1 MLPLLADLEPK
12 SFWNGFN
19 GSLPLKVFLIG
30 ALVLGAVVLLAIL
43 RVPARLRRPV
53 VAIFT
58 FVSGFYYVLLWLWPT
73 PIARDPKDA
82 AVGLK
87 ENVSF
92 FLADAQPV
100 VANFS
105 NILSGFLLGLGV
117 FSLLRIHGR
126 KVMKRQTDWGFSF
139 VLLASMFAM
148 ILFGYWD
155 FWIRQSP
162 TGARLPFAPGDGWG
176 PAQYGKDLL
185 FDGFLQQM
193 DATMFSLIAFFI
205 LSAAYRAFRARSLE
219 ATVLLLA
226 ALIVVLSLTGLIVQ
240 GWDSGV
246 GALAGNNPDSFLM
259 NFRLTDISKWLRDTV
274 QTPSIRGL
282 DFGIGIGLLAMSL
295 RLWLSLERL
304 EGDA

>member
-1 MLPLLADLEPK
+1 VFSLFADLDPK

-19 GSLPLKVFLIG
+19 GSGALWGFLIG
-30 ALVLGAVVLLAIL
+30 ALIVGFIGFAAIL
-43 RVPARLRRPV
+43 NTPARYRRLV
-53 VAIFT
+53 VGFFT
-58 FVSGFYYVLLWLWPT
+58 FISGLYYVFLFAWPA
-73 PIARDPKDA
+73 PVNRSPDEVPRGMVES
-82 AVGLK
+82 VG
-87 ENVSF
+87 F
-92 FLADAQPV
+92 WIADAQPT

-126 KVMKRQTDWGFSF
+126 KVVKMQPDWGFSF

-148 ILFGYWD
+148 VFFGYWD
-155 FWIRQSP
+155 FIVRQTPAGSK
-162 TGARLPFAPGDGWG
+162 LPFSPSDVWG

-185 FDGFLQQM
+185 FDGLLQQM

-219 ATVLLLA
+219 ATVLLVA
-226 ALIVVLSLTGLIVQ
+226 ALIVVLSLTGLVVQ
-240 GWDSGV
+240 GWDGV
-246 GALAGNNPDSFLM
+246 VNALAHNNPDSVLD
-259 NFRLTDISKWLRDTV
+259 NFRLTDISKWMRDTI

-304 EGDA
+304 DGEA